1 MNESQNVQ
9 VYDDEIELRE
19 IIMAL
24 WKRKIMI
31 IAITLV
37 GAIAAGILSFFILS
51 PSYETRLNLV
61 INIPAQYSTKY
72 GDYTLPITNNQQYL
86 NLITSNDVLLAT
98 IKDMAYE
105 EATVENMRKRISIA
119 ENKDKDSNIFEV
131 TVSAGNPEESLRL
144 VQSLYNNFTNF
155 IDAMTKERAVNFYI
169 NHFKVQTDRLENS
182 LDSVKETLRRNE
194 ELLAQTPKIIETNA
208 NLEIQSPLNNSSDYV
223 VPIETVNP
231 NYIKI
236 ESDIISNKQSI
247 NNIENSMRKYTDYL
261 KELDVEMSAINE
273 YYSTGQADKLHSSVI
288 GMVDTYVY
296 LPSPP
301 VAPTTKSSPH
311 NVRNAAIGGVLGA
324 MIGVMLALFI
334 AYWKKESYK

>member
-9 VYDDEIELRE
+9 QYDDEIELRE

-31 IAITLV
+31 IALTLI
-37 GAIAAGILSFFILS
+37 GAILAGIFSFFILS
-51 PSYETRLNLV
+51 PSYETKLNLV
-61 INIPAQYSTKY
+61 INMPAQYSTKY
-72 GDYTLPITNNQQYL
+72 GDYTLPITTNQQYL

-98 IKDMAYE
+98 IDNMAYE
-105 EATVENMRKRISIA
+105 EASVENMKKRISIA
-119 ENKDKDSNIFEV
+119 ENKEKESNIFEV
-131 TVSAGNPEESLRL
+131 TVSANNPIESLQL
-144 VQSLYNNFTNF
+144 AQSLYGNYTNF

-169 NHFKVQTDRLENS
+169 NHFKVQKEKLENS

-194 ELLAQTPKIIETNA
+194 ELLAQTPQIIETNS
-208 NLEIQSPLNNSSDYV
+208 NLEIQSPLGNTGDYV

-247 NNIENSMRKYTDYL
+247 NGIENTMRKYNDYIQ
-261 KELDVEMSAINE
+261 ELDVEMSAIKE
-273 YYSTGQADKLHSSVI
+273 YYSTGQADKLNSSVI

-301 VAPTTKSSPH
+301 VAPTQKSSPH
-311 NVRNAAIGGVLGA
+311 NVRNVAIGGVLGA
-324 MIGVMLALFI
+324 MIGVMLALFV